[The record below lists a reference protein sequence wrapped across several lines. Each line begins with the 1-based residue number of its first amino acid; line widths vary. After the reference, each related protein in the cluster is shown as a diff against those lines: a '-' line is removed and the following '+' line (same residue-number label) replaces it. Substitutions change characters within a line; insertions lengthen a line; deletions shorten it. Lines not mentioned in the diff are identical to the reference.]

1 MDAVAQKMQTK
12 WKTGSQHRNYACK
25 LVKALR
31 HIRRSTS
38 AAPPYRAFR
47 EAADRT
53 LAVAA
58 RGRTRWSR
66 AILYRAANFKI
77 TRKSRTNRERA
88 RSSWSRKMIGLRRA
102 NTKKPMLRRRVQTL
116 GRLVPGCRKLS
127 LPAILDEASDYI
139 AALEMQVKA
148 MRAIA
153 EILST
158 AAAAAQVDRPEPVAG
173 ILITNGE
180 GLGL

>member
-1 MDAVAQKMQTK
+1 MDSVAQKLQTK

-31 HIRRSTS
+31 HIRRSAS

-47 EAADRT
+47 ETADRT
-53 LAVAA
+53 LAIAA
-58 RGRTRWSR
+58 KGRTRWSR
-66 AILYRAANFKI
+66 AILRRAANLNI
-77 TRKSRTNRERA
+77 TRKARMNHARA
-88 RSSWSRKMIGLRRA
+88 RSSWSHKMIGLRRA
-102 NTKKPMLRRRVQTL
+102 DTKKPMLHRRLQTL
-116 GRLVPGCRKLS
+116 GRLVPGCRKLP

-153 EILST
+153 GLLST
-158 AAAAAQVDRPEPVAG
+158 AAVAEVDHPEPVSG
-173 ILITNGE
+173 PLRFNGE
-180 GLGL
+180 GLSP